1 MALFNQFDISMTQS
15 IWRSVT
21 PQFEQFNKVF
31 ENYPNLAP
39 ISLIEIQPRLTS
51 ALEQFVHLKGFSR
64 ILLINAP
71 DNSIYRSLFKDALLE
86 QDLDVPVVSTETLDI
101 SEILGQVK
109 VEHGGLVHKTSGY
122 LEQANG
128 GYLIVSANLLLANPR
143 YWPTVKAAVLGET
156 VSPINCDP
164 KSPLPNRL
172 GSSYDV
178 KLIVVGDRTQLGD
191 LDFLDADIHSGLCLF
206 SELELDLKI
215 EEETIED
222 YLGYLRWLCEQ
233 YNLPSLTCSAIQSLM
248 TAGARYTEDQHY
260 APLCLMWHRALLE
273 EARLE
278 SEEPL
283 IDAEH
288 IEIAL
293 DKRYLRES
301 YLPERALD
309 DILDGQVIIETQGE
323 QVGQVNGLTVIE
335 VTGHPMPYG
344 EPARISCVIH
354 FGDGDIADVER
365 KVELGGNLHA
375 KGMMI
380 MQAFVSSALNL
391 DGSLPFSASIVFEQ
405 SYSEVDG
412 DSASLAELCSLV
424 SALSEY
430 PIDQQIAVTGAVDQ
444 FGRVQAVGGLNE
456 KIEGFYRVC
465 CHQGLTGEQGVILPS
480 SNLKHLALHK
490 SVVESIKNGEF
501 NIWPVSTVDEAIPLL
516 MGKPFRGEDEDSVI
530 AKIAERIDNFEKLV
544 QPHGIVERIKNWLS
558 WH

>member
-1 MALFNQFDISMTQS
+1 MTQS

-21 PQFEQFNKVF
+21 PQFEQFNKVL

-39 ISLIEIQPRLTS
+39 NSLIEIQPRLAS
-51 ALEQFVHLKGFSR
+51 AFDQFLHLDGFSR

-71 DNSIYRSLFKDALLE
+71 DNSIYRSYFKNALLNE
-86 QDLDVPVVSTETLDI
+86 NHDVPVVTTETLDI
-101 SEILGQVK
+101 SDIFGQIK
-109 VEHGGLVHKTSGY
+109 VEHGAITQQVAGC
-122 LEQANG
+122 LERANG
-128 GYLIVSANLLLANPR
+128 GFLVVSANLILANAR
-143 YWPTVKAAVLGET
+143 AWPMLKAAVLGEP

-164 KSPLPNRL
+164 RSPSPI
-172 GSSYDV
+172 SQTQSYDV

-191 LDFLDADIHSGLCLF
+191 IDFLDADIHSGLCLF
-206 SELELDLKI
+206 SELEMDLKI
-215 EEETIED
+215 DEESIEF
-222 YLGYLRWLCEQ
+222 YLGYLLWLCAQ
-233 YNLPSLTCSAIQSLM
+233 YGLPPLEVSAIKSLM
-248 TAGARYTEDQHY
+248 TAGARFTEDQHY

-278 SEEPL
+278 SQNQRIE
-283 IDAEH
+283 AEH
-288 IEIAL
+288 VEMAL

-335 VTGHPMPYG
+335 VAGHPLAYG

-391 DGSLPFSASIVFEQ
+391 DGPLPFSASIVFEQ

-456 KIEGFYRVC
+456 KIEGFYQVC

-544 QPHGIVERIKNWLS
+544 QPHGIVERIKNLLG

>member
-1 MALFNQFDISMTQS
+1 MTQS

-109 VEHGGLVHKTSGY
+109 VENGGLVHKTSGY

-143 YWPTVKAAVLGET
+143 YWPTVKAAVLGEI

-222 YLGYLRWLCEQ
+222 YLGYF
-233 YNLPSLTCSAIQSLM
+233 T
-248 TAGARYTEDQHY
+248 
-260 APLCLMWHRALLE
+260 
-273 EARLE
+273 
-278 SEEPL
+278 
-283 IDAEH
+283 
-288 IEIAL
+288 
-293 DKRYLRES
+293 
-301 YLPERALD
+301 
-309 DILDGQVIIETQGE
+309 
-323 QVGQVNGLTVIE
+323 
-335 VTGHPMPYG
+335 
-344 EPARISCVIH
+344 
-354 FGDGDIADVER
+354 
-365 KVELGGNLHA
+365 
-375 KGMMI
+375 
-380 MQAFVSSALNL
+380 
-391 DGSLPFSASIVFEQ
+391 
-405 SYSEVDG
+405 
-412 DSASLAELCSLV
+412 LV
-424 SALSEY
+424 
-430 PIDQQIAVTGAVDQ
+430 V
-444 FGRVQAVGGLNE
+444 
-456 KIEGFYRVC
+456 
-465 CHQGLTGEQGVILPS
+465 
-480 SNLKHLALHK
+480 
-490 SVVESIKNGEF
+490 
-501 NIWPVSTVDEAIPLL
+501 
-516 MGKPFRGEDEDSVI
+516 
-530 AKIAERIDNFEKLV
+530 
-544 QPHGIVERIKNWLS
+544 
-558 WH
+558 

>member
-1 MALFNQFDISMTQS
+1 MTQS

-21 PQFEQFNKVF
+21 PQFEQFNKVL

-39 ISLIEIQPRLTS
+39 NSLIEIQPRLAS
-51 ALEQFVHLKGFSR
+51 AFDQFLHLDGFSR

-71 DNSIYRSLFKDALLE
+71 DNSIYRSYFKNALLNE
-86 QDLDVPVVSTETLDI
+86 NHDVPVVTTETLDI
-101 SEILGQVK
+101 SDIFGQIK
-109 VEHGGLVHKTSGY
+109 VEHGAITQQVAGC
-122 LEQANG
+122 LERANG
-128 GYLIVSANLLLANPR
+128 GFLIVSANLILANAR
-143 YWPTVKAAVLGET
+143 AWPMLKAAVLGEP

-164 KSPLPNRL
+164 RSPSPI
-172 GSSYDV
+172 SQTQSYDV

-191 LDFLDADIHSGLCLF
+191 IDFLDADIHSGLCLF
-206 SELELDLKI
+206 SELEMDLKI
-215 EEETIED
+215 DEESIEF
-222 YLGYLRWLCEQ
+222 YLGYLLWLCAQ
-233 YNLPSLTCSAIQSLM
+233 YGLPPLEVSAIKSLM
-248 TAGARYTEDQHY
+248 TAGARFTEDQHY

-278 SEEPL
+278 SQNQRIE
-283 IDAEH
+283 AEH
-288 IEIAL
+288 VEMAL

-335 VTGHPMPYG
+335 VAGHPLAYG

-391 DGSLPFSASIVFEQ
+391 DGPLPFSASIVFEQ

-456 KIEGFYRVC
+456 KIEGFYQVC

-544 QPHGIVERIKNWLS
+544 QPHGIVERIKNLLG

>member
-1 MALFNQFDISMTQS
+1 MTQS

-248 TAGARYTEDQHY
+248 T
-260 APLCLMWHRALLE
+260 
-273 EARLE
+273 
-278 SEEPL
+278 
-283 IDAEH
+283 
-288 IEIAL
+288 
-293 DKRYLRES
+293 
-301 YLPERALD
+301 
-309 DILDGQVIIETQGE
+309 
-323 QVGQVNGLTVIE
+323 VG
-335 VTGHPMPYG
+335 
-344 EPARISCVIH
+344 
-354 FGDGDIADVER
+354 
-365 KVELGGNLHA
+365 
-375 KGMMI
+375 
-380 MQAFVSSALNL
+380 
-391 DGSLPFSASIVFEQ
+391 
-405 SYSEVDG
+405 
-412 DSASLAELCSLV
+412 CSL
-424 SALSEY
+424 Y
-430 PIDQQIAVTGAVDQ
+430 
-444 FGRVQAVGGLNE
+444 
-456 KIEGFYRVC
+456 
-465 CHQGLTGEQGVILPS
+465 
-480 SNLKHLALHK
+480 
-490 SVVESIKNGEF
+490 
-501 NIWPVSTVDEAIPLL
+501 
-516 MGKPFRGEDEDSVI
+516 
-530 AKIAERIDNFEKLV
+530 
-544 QPHGIVERIKNWLS
+544 
-558 WH
+558 